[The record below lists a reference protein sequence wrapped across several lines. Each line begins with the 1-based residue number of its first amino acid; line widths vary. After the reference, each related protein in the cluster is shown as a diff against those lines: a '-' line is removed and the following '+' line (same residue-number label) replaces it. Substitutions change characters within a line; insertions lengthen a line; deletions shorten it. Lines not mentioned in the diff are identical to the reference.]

1 MLIQNMECRNEFFY
15 LSIDFSKC
23 QIEPIYFSW
32 LLFFSWNVLV
42 DLNRFNLSFV
52 FQLKIW
58 WN

>member
-52 FQLKIW
+52 FQLKI
-58 WN
+58 